1 MMKFKIAVN
10 VGQWFFCFCP
20 ILKKAIFFSPYNVF
34 FFPSFYRK
42 QIILGLLSEISD
54 VENKLLSVHCVMQIY
69 PPLPRKEKK
78 AYLQANVRLLSKYVP
93 WFFAKIEATFLS
105 GKSGKVRHPNIS
117 HKIKNN
123 FKMSSKSI
131 FFTLFNFY
139 CPGYGKNTFKIHGH
153 DHEPENVYP
162 VWQRMRCGTT
172 SLTPFGTT
180 YVPVSYNLDPAI
192 IIPEQTGLRR
202 FLLCKYTC
210 LKTLHVIT

>member
-1 MMKFKIAVN
+1 MVFLFLSYFKKSN
-10 VGQWFFCFCP
+10 F
-20 ILKKAIFFSPYNVF
+20 FFSVQCLFLSF
-34 FFPSFYRK
+34 FLSKADHFRTAVRNLRRRK
-42 QIILGLLSEISD
+42 QITFSTLRHADISSSSEKRKKGLLASQCAS
-54 VENKLLSVHCVMQIY
+54 SQQI
-69 PPLPRKEKK
+69 RT
-78 AYLQANVRLLSKYVP
+78 RF
-93 WFFAKIEATFLS
+93 FFAKIEATFLS

-180 YVPVSYNLDPAI
+180 YVLVSYNLDPAI
-192 IIPEQTGLRR
+192 IIPEQTGIAS
-202 FLLCKYTC
+202 FFTM
-210 LKTLHVIT
+210 